1 LIDYILFKK
10 INYNETLTSS
20 ENQDFSNYDYQEYFM
35 TIVKKYLDNKNKN
48 KLIIVLDNLDR
59 VNDEIVLNS
68 ISLIQTTIE

>member
-35 TIVKKYLDNKNKN
+35 IIVKKYLDIKN